1 MKSISMVVSLIV
13 SLAAPVFA
21 TQTNAQDLPKLKAGL
36 WETTTVSSGPKG
48 SHGSTTKH
56 TMCID
61 DKAQKD
67 MLAFTQN
74 MGAQCAKNAIRRD
87 GNKVYGDAEC
97 SMGKMTIKSNSVTTM
112 SGDTSYRTE
121 VKSSFVPPMAGM
133 SESTTAVDG
142 RHVGACPA
150 NMKPGD
156 INMNGRI
163 MNVNDVSKM
172 MKGMPK

>member
-1 MKSISMVVSLIV
+1 MKSVNLV
-13 SLAAPVFA
+13 LAGIASWLA
-21 TQTNAQDLPKLKAGL
+21 LHAHAQDLPKLKAGL
-36 WETTTVSSGPKG
+36 WESTTTSSGPKG
-48 SHGSTTKH
+48 SHGSSMKH
-56 TMCID
+56 TMCMD

-74 MGAQCAKNAIRRD
+74 MGAQCTKITIRRD

-97 SMGKMTIKSNSVTTM
+97 SMGKMTVKSQSVTTL

-121 VKSSFVPPMAGM
+121 VKSSFVPAMAGM
-133 SESTTAVDG
+133 SDSTTVVDG

-156 INMNGRI
+156 INMNGKVMNINDIAKI
-163 MNVNDVSKM
+163 MKD
-172 MKGMPK
+172 MKK